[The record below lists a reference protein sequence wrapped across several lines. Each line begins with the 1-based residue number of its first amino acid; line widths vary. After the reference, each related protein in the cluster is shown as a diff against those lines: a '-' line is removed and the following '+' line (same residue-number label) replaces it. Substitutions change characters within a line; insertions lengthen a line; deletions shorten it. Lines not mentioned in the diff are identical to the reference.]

1 MSDQNS
7 AMMASPLSYND
18 TALFKLPVRG
28 EKCFIPIVVPSQLGK
43 PGGVVNEK
51 LIIGDS
57 ISDQDLET
65 SAAHSSP
72 YAEYVRLRIP
82 GRGTTETGVPDPS
95 ASIYFQFLI
104 NPAQIT
110 ITRQQLDAQAM
121 ARAGWQ
127 LGVWGEDFISI
138 TMEGRTP
145 GRYFA
150 NGLTDEYADFSMSFR
165 HLEAL
170 EVFVENNGYWFEGE
184 QSAEGPLATA
194 GFTRRQIKM
203 HTDVELSVGEFIWS
217 GMFES
222 MTIREDSQNPYLQ
235 VFSLSFIAWKE
246 AFFQETPYL
255 NPIDKSVQRGH
266 TPNAYVA
273 LGATGAGAIPQGSAL
288 PAYQPTPAPV
298 PSNIDPQAA
307 GIPSLSDN
315 LNLTGANTSVFLQ
328 PTPEWL
334 TQ

>member
-7 AMMASPLSYND
+7 AIMPSSLPNND
-18 TALFKLPVRG
+18 TGLFALPIRG
-28 EKCFIPIVVPSQLGK
+28 EKCFIPITVPSQLGNV
-43 PGGVVNEK
+43 GGIVGVK
-51 LIIGDS
+51 
-57 ISDQDLET
+57 ISEQDLET
-65 SAAHSSP
+65 TAALTAP
-72 YAEYVRLRIP
+72 YGDYVRLRIP
-82 GRGTTETGVPDPS
+82 GRGTTETGKPDPN

-138 TMEGRTP
+138 SMEGKTP

-150 NGLTDEYADFSMSFR
+150 NGLTDAYADFSMSYR

-203 HTDVELSVGEFIWS
+203 HSDVELSVGEFIWS

-222 MTIREDSQNPYLQ
+222 LTVREDSQTPFLMN
-235 VFSLSFIAWKE
+235 FSLSFIAWKE
-246 AFFQETPYL
+246 AFFRETPYL
-255 NPIDKSVQRGH
+255 NPINKSMQRGH
-266 TPNAYVA
+266 TSDAY
-273 LGATGAGAIPQGSAL
+273 LLAIANPEAL
-288 PAYQPTPAPV
+288 PAASALSGGPPSPLSL

-307 GIPSLSDN
+307 AVPTLIDNIAVAAIFQPATSL
-315 LNLTGANTSVFLQ
+315 VQ
-328 PTPEWL
+328 
-334 TQ
+334 Q